1 MQRIPALY
9 PPSIHPPTKD
19 KRRGIF
25 EESGGGLMS
34 GGIIRCVGGCR
45 GGRMVGMRSFDRQ
58 QIPGGEGLRPPRQG
72 LDEPPRG
79 VRLL

>member
-34 GGIIRCVGGCR
+34 GIIRCVGGCR